1 MIKISVVRAT
11 IIRNTRMVS
20 TMDPFCKVTY
30 GEHSE
35 LTEVA
40 TDAGKKPEWDAKF
53 EFPYDPEI
61 VSCVFLVYDKDG
73 SKDIF
78 VSLILTELQMGNYSL
93 NVSDF
98 FEEPFADEV
107 NLNKSGTNNGKLFIK
122 AWVDKPEEEE
132 VKPPQVY
139 VIQHAPP
146 PPPVMLPPSAPPPPV
161 YAPPPPPP

>member
-78 VSLILTELQMGNYSL
+78 VSCFSPSSRWATTPSTSPTSSRSPSPTKSTSISPALTMANSSSKPGSTSPRKKRSSL
-93 NVSDF
+93 
-98 FEEPFADEV
+98 
-107 NLNKSGTNNGKLFIK
+107 LKST
-122 AWVDKPEEEE
+122 
-132 VKPPQVY
+132 
-139 VIQHAPP
+139 
-146 PPPVMLPPSAPPPPV
+146 
-161 YAPPPPPP
+161 